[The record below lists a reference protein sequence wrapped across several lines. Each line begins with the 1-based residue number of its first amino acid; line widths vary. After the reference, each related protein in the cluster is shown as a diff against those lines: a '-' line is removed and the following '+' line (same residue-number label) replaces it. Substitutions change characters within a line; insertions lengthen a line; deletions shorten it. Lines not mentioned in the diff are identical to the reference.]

1 MATPDQ
7 IRTQQ
12 ATERIPLSIALIQA
26 GETQNF
32 SRVTRDAHPT
42 RNTPL
47 SYPRIPRLVS
57 KSAKSARSSLD
68 SQQFQ
73 VNASRVQKPLSLIVP
88 VKHLLSLLVLTLS
101 SQHVR
106 MKAPKRAVWYQ
117 PHDAA
122 RRFGMPVKSKRPSLS
137 NVRPFL
143 SYTRRPG
150 DRPLWIHRPVLSN
163 TRQAGAS
170 LPLRSTGNRASGG
183 IVGPH
188 RQRTATTRI
197 PSTSTASSL
206 RLRPSGRTTAPA
218 ARSRLPFFAARRSCR
233 STQPPSPRR
242 TDSAFCASV
251 RPRRRSLCR
260 RSAMRRDGAGAC
272 AFPRAGCLRT
282 WSTCSRSSR
291 SSLMSWARRCR
302 G

>member
-88 VKHLLSLLVLTLS
+88 VKHLLSLFVSTLS

-106 MKAPKRAVWYQ
+106 MKALKRAVWYQ

-137 NVRPFL
+137 YIRPFL
-143 SYTRRPG
+143 SYTHRPG
-150 DRPLWIHRPVLSN
+150 DRPW
-163 TRQAGAS
+163 
-170 LPLRSTGNRASGG
+170 
-183 IVGPH
+183 
-188 RQRTATTRI
+188 
-197 PSTSTASSL
+197 
-206 RLRPSGRTTAPA
+206 
-218 ARSRLPFFAARRSCR
+218 
-233 STQPPSPRR
+233 
-242 TDSAFCASV
+242 
-251 RPRRRSLCR
+251 
-260 RSAMRRDGAGAC
+260 
-272 AFPRAGCLRT
+272 
-282 WSTCSRSSR
+282 
-291 SSLMSWARRCR
+291 
-302 G
+302 